1 MLACGGGAAAV
12 AYLMLLWQDMD
23 IYSEDIMSKF
33 RLALPS
39 LSFVTSTAFAQLEG
53 TYRLIST
60 TARIL
65 ETGQEEKYTDESGYI
80 TYGRNGRMFVLL
92 VRGKRPKPESLE
104 KMTDQQ
110 RADLFRTVT
119 AYSGRYTF
127 DGKTVEHHI
136 DISWNEV
143 FTGTTLRREVKRD
156 GDRIMLTTPPSPRS
170 KDGKMSVRTLVFEK
184 VK

>member
-1 MLACGGGAAAV
+1 MLGLPLIVMLPITRSAADAEL
-12 AYLMLLWQDMD
+12 Y
-23 IYSEDIMSKF
+23 
-33 RLALPS
+33 
-39 LSFVTSTAFAQLEG
+39 G
-53 TYRLIST
+53 TYRLIGT
-60 TARIL
+60 TAKIL
-65 ETGQEEKYTDESGYI
+65 ETGQEEKYTDETGDI
-80 TYGRNGRMFVLL
+80 TYGRDGRMFVLL

-119 AYSGRYTF
+119 AYSGPYTF

-143 FTGTTLRREVKRD
+143 FMGMTLRREVSRV

-170 KDGKMSVRTLVFEK
+170 KDGKMSVRTLIFEK

>member
-1 MLACGGGAAAV
+1 MRKAMLALLLVALLPISTYAADGEL
-12 AYLMLLWQDMD
+12 Y
-23 IYSEDIMSKF
+23 
-33 RLALPS
+33 
-39 LSFVTSTAFAQLEG
+39 G
-53 TYRLIST
+53 TYRLIGT
-60 TARIL
+60 TAKIL

-80 TYGRNGRMFVLL
+80 TYGRDGRMFVLL

-104 KMTDQQ
+104 TMTDQQ

-119 AYSGRYTF
+119 AYSGPYTF
-127 DGKTVEHHI
+127 DGKTVEHHV

-143 FTGTTLRREVKRD
+143 FTGMTLRREVKWD

-170 KDGKMSVRTLVFEK
+170 SDGKMGVRILTFER

>member
-1 MLACGGGAAAV
+1 MLG
-12 AYLMLLWQDMD
+12 
-23 IYSEDIMSKF
+23 
-33 RLALPS
+33 LALIVMLP
-39 LSFVTSTAFAQLEG
+39 TSTSAADAELYG
-53 TYRLIST
+53 TYRLIGT

-65 ETGQEEKYTDESGYI
+65 ETGEEEKYTDETGYI
-80 TYGRNGRMFVLL
+80 TYCRDGRMFVLL
-92 VRGKRPKPESLE
+92 VRGKRPKPESLA

-119 AYSGRYTF
+119 AYSGPYTF

-143 FTGTTLRREVKRD
+143 FTGMTLRREVKRV

-170 KDGKMSVRTLVFEK
+170 KDGKMSVRTLIFEK

>member
-1 MLACGGGAAAV
+1 LYAQSPVKNSSERMLMRKA
-12 AYLMLLWQDMD
+12 M
-23 IYSEDIMSKF
+23 
-33 RLALPS
+33 LALP
-39 LSFVTSTAFAQLEG
+39 LIVLFHVSTYAADQELYG

-60 TARIL
+60 TAKTL

-80 TYGRNGRMFVLL
+80 TYGRDGRMFVLL

-110 RADLFRTVT
+110 RVDLFRTVT
-119 AYSGRYTF
+119 AYSGTYTF
-127 DGKTVEHHI
+127 DGKTVEHHV

-143 FTGTTLRREVKRD
+143 FTGMTLRREVGFD
-156 GDRIMLTTPPSPRS
+156 GDRVILTTPPSPRS
-170 KDGKMSVRTLVFEK
+170 SDGKMGVRTLIFEK

>member
-1 MLACGGGAAAV
+1 MR
-12 AYLMLLWQDMD
+12 
-23 IYSEDIMSKF
+23 KF
-33 RLALPS
+33 MLALPVVV
-39 LSFVTSTAFAQLEG
+39 LLPFSTYAADEELYG
-53 TYRLIST
+53 TYRLIGT
-60 TARIL
+60 TAKIL
-65 ETGQEEKYTDESGYI
+65 DTGQVEKYTDETGYI
-80 TYGRNGRMFVLL
+80 TYGRDGRMFALL

-127 DGKTVEHHI
+127 DGKTVEHHV

-143 FTGTTLRREVKRD
+143 FTGMTLRREVRRD
-156 GDRIMLTTPPSPRS
+156 GDRIMLTTPASPRS
-170 KDGKMSVRTLVFEK
+170 KDGKMSVRTLIWEK

>member
-1 MLACGGGAAAV
+1 MVTMSRRSAIGRRFSVSLNASP
-12 AYLMLLWQDMD
+12 AY
-23 IYSEDIMSKF
+23 
-33 RLALPS
+33 
-39 LSFVTSTAFAQLEG
+39 AQLEG

-65 ETGQEEKYTDESGYI
+65 ETGQEEKYGDETGYI
-80 TYGRNGRMFVLL
+80 TYGKDGRMFVLL

-104 KMTDQQ
+104 KMTDQE
-110 RADLFRTVT
+110 RVELFRTVT

-143 FTGTTLRREVKRD
+143 FTGTTLRREVRRD
-156 GDRIMLTTPPSPRS
+156 GDKIVLTTPASPRG

>member
-1 MLACGGGAAAV
+1 MR
-12 AYLMLLWQDMD
+12 
-23 IYSEDIMSKF
+23 KF
-33 RLALPS
+33 MLALPVVV
-39 LSFVTSTAFAQLEG
+39 LLPFSTYAADGELYG
-53 TYRLIST
+53 TYRLIGT
-60 TARIL
+60 TAKIL
-65 ETGQEEKYTDESGYI
+65 ETGQVEKYTDETGYI
-80 TYGRNGRMFVLL
+80 TYGKDGRMFALL

-104 KMTDQQ
+104 KTTDQQ

-156 GDRIMLTTPPSPRS
+156 GDKIMLTTPPSPRS
-170 KDGKMSVRTLVFEK
+170 KDGKMSVRTLIWEK

>member
-1 MLACGGGAAAV
+1 MRKVMLALAVVVLLPIFAHAADRE
-12 AYLMLLWQDMD
+12 L
-23 IYSEDIMSKF
+23 F
-33 RLALPS
+33 
-39 LSFVTSTAFAQLEG
+39 G
-53 TYRLIST
+53 TYRLIGT
-60 TARIL
+60 TAKIL
-65 ETGQEEKYTDESGYI
+65 DTGEEEKYTNETGYI
-80 TYGRNGRMFVLL
+80 TYGRDGRMFALL

-119 AYSGRYTF
+119 AYSGTYTF

-143 FTGTTLRREVKRD
+143 FTGTTLRREVSWD
-156 GDRIMLTTPPSPRS
+156 GDRILLTTPPSPRS
-170 KDGKMSVRTLVFEK
+170 SDGKMSVRTLIFER

>member
-1 MLACGGGAAAV
+1 MVTMSRRSAIDRRLSVSLIASP
-12 AYLMLLWQDMD
+12 AY
-23 IYSEDIMSKF
+23 
-33 RLALPS
+33 
-39 LSFVTSTAFAQLEG
+39 AQLEG

-65 ETGQEEKYTDESGYI
+65 ETGQEEKYGDETGYI
-80 TYGRNGRMFVLL
+80 TYGKDGRMFVLL

-104 KMTDQQ
+104 KMTDQE
-110 RADLFRTVT
+110 RVELFRTVT

-143 FTGTTLRREVKRD
+143 FTGTTLRREVRRN
-156 GDRIMLTTPPSPRS
+156 GDKIVLTTPASPRG

>member
-1 MLACGGGAAAV
+1 MRK
-12 AYLMLLWQDMD
+12 
-23 IYSEDIMSKF
+23 IMQ
-33 RLALPS
+33 ALP
-39 LSFVTSTAFAQLEG
+39 FVFPWLLTGSAAHAQLQG

-60 TARIL
+60 TAKIL
-65 ETGQEEKYTDESGYI
+65 ETGEEERYTDETGYI
-80 TYGRNGRMFVLL
+80 TYGNDGRMFVLL

-104 KMTDQQ
+104 KMTDPE
-110 RADLFRTVT
+110 RVELFRTVT

-127 DGKTVEHHI
+127 DGKTVEHHV

-156 GDRIMLTTPPSPRS
+156 GDKIILTTPASPRG
-170 KDGKMSVRTLVFEK
+170 KDGKMSVRTLVFER

>member
-1 MLACGGGAAAV
+1 
-12 AYLMLLWQDMD
+12 
-23 IYSEDIMSKF
+23 MSKV
-33 RLALPS
+33 RLALP
-39 LSFVTSTAFAQLEG
+39 FVLLLPLITSTAHAQLEG
-53 TYRLIST
+53 TYRLVST

-65 ETGQEEKYTDESGYI
+65 ETGQEEKYTDETGYI
-80 TYGRNGRMFVLL
+80 TYGKDGRMFVLL
-92 VRGKRPKPESLE
+92 VRGTRPKPESLE

-110 RADLFRTVT
+110 RVELFRTVT

-127 DGKTVEHHI
+127 DGKTVEHHV

-156 GDRIMLTTPPSPRS
+156 GDRIMLTTSASPRS

-184 VK
+184 LK

>member
-1 MLACGGGAAAV
+1 VAPSSAADAEL
-12 AYLMLLWQDMD
+12 Y
-23 IYSEDIMSKF
+23 
-33 RLALPS
+33 
-39 LSFVTSTAFAQLEG
+39 G
-53 TYRLIST
+53 TYRLIGT
-60 TARIL
+60 TAKIL
-65 ETGQEEKYTDESGYI
+65 ETGQEEKYADETGYI
-80 TYGRNGRMFVLL
+80 TYGRDGRMFVLL

-104 KMTDQQ
+104 KMTDRQ

-119 AYSGRYTF
+119 AYSGPYTF

-143 FTGTTLRREVKRD
+143 FTGMTLRREVRRV

-170 KDGKMSVRTLVFEK
+170 KDGKMSVRTLIFEK

>member
-1 MLACGGGAAAV
+1 LPRPAAAH
-12 AYLMLLWQDMD
+12 A
-23 IYSEDIMSKF
+23 E
-33 RLALPS
+33 LA
-39 LSFVTSTAFAQLEG
+39 G
-53 TYRLIST
+53 TYRLVST

-65 ETGQEEKYTDESGYI
+65 ETGQEEKYTDETGYI
-80 TYGRNGRMFVLL
+80 SYGKDGRMFVLL
-92 VRGKRPKPESLE
+92 VRGKRPRPESLE
-104 KMTDQQ
+104 NMTDQQ

-127 DGKTVEHHI
+127 DGKTVKHHI

-143 FTGTTLRREVKRD
+143 FTGTTLRRDIERD
-156 GDRIMLTTPPSPRS
+156 GDKIMLTTPASRRS

>member
-1 MLACGGGAAAV
+1 MVTMSRRSAIGRRFSVSLNASP
-12 AYLMLLWQDMD
+12 AY
-23 IYSEDIMSKF
+23 
-33 RLALPS
+33 
-39 LSFVTSTAFAQLEG
+39 AQLEG

-65 ETGQEEKYTDESGYI
+65 ETGQEEKYGDETGYI
-80 TYGRNGRMFVLL
+80 TYGEDGRMFVLL

-104 KMTDQQ
+104 KMTD
-110 RADLFRTVT
+110 RERVELFRTVT

-127 DGKTVEHHI
+127 DGTTVEHHI

-143 FTGTTLRREVKRD
+143 FTGTTLRREVRRN
-156 GDRIMLTTPPSPRS
+156 GDKIVLTTPASPRG

>member
-1 MLACGGGAAAV
+1 MRKA
-12 AYLMLLWQDMD
+12 M
-23 IYSEDIMSKF
+23 
-33 RLALPS
+33 LALPLIVLLPIS
-39 LSFVTSTAFAQLEG
+39 AYAADADLYG

-60 TARIL
+60 TAKTL

-80 TYGRNGRMFVLL
+80 TYGRDGRMFVLL

-110 RADLFRTVT
+110 RVELFRTVT
-119 AYSGRYTF
+119 AYSGTYTF
-127 DGKTVEHHI
+127 DGKTVEHHV

-143 FTGTTLRREVKRD
+143 FTGMTLRREVRFD
-156 GDRIMLTTPPSPRS
+156 GDRVILTTPPSPRS
-170 KDGKMSVRTLVFEK
+170 SDGKMGVRTLIFEK